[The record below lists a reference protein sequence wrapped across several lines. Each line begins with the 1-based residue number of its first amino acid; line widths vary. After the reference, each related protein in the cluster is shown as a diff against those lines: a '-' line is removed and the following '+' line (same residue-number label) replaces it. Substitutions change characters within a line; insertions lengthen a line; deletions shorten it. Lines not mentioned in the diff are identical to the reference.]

1 MEGRGTGV
9 GTLQGLRRRTV
20 AKGASQCGKL
30 APAELRQCRP
40 AWQRNRPPPKSLQ
53 EPATKPPN
61 PPPCPGWGVRRDAGA
76 SLRWGLGW
84 WVGVRCWR
92 RGREERFPATFVY
105 LRGGFFCSVFT
116 YWVEGSLLPSFSFI
130 GERKLSSLLRSSARG
145 RSSALVFFSLRRGN
159 LFFTW

>member
-1 MEGRGTGV
+1 MLFASLDKGRQCRVECWGTGG

-61 PPPCPGWGVRRDAGA
+61 TPPCTGWLFRRDAGA
-76 SLRWGLGW
+76 SLRCAGMW
-84 WVGVRCWR
+84 WWVRCWR
-92 RGREERFPATFVY
+92 REKGGNTSRCFYSFGGEILFPA
-105 LRGGFFCSVFT
+105 FT
-116 YWVEGSLLPSFSFI
+116 HLVEGGLLLSFSFI
-130 GERKLSSLLRSSARG
+130 G
-145 RSSALVFFSLRRGN
+145 
-159 LFFTW
+159 